1 MIHTNGNR
9 RPKSFLVKK
18 GLNKHTRDTLR
29 RVVSYSSLSHVEN
42 SGSIDNT
49 CLSKKEIVSV
59 FEEAHRKNAYVFTLV
74 ASNKDSFDVSVY
86 IIEKAAVE
94 SFKMGT
100 GSTSDTVSLK
110 SDYFFDDSQVVNNMA
125 RMYLLDKKVIIIQH
139 RDEIISFEKEER
151 EAIFVSEVE
160 IKEAGKDK
168 VELAVSDVD
177 YRSSAEHAKRLKAI
191 IEKDYIHFHPSTSR
205 KAISVL
211 ECVSGSAKKFVSR
224 KYLAEEALDIAD
236 GFYKA
241 MVSGVEKVFVVET
254 NKFTGERQFYFFAV
268 NDEVVKDKV
277 IINYEDAEEFRAA

>member
-18 GLNKHTRDTLR
+18 GLNRYSRDILR
-29 RVVSYSSLSHVEN
+29 QVVTTSSISEVEDK
-42 SGSIDNT
+42 GLIDNT
-49 CLSKKEIVSV
+49 CLSKKEVASV
-59 FEEAHRKNAYVFTLV
+59 FEEANRKNAHVFTLV
-74 ASNKDSFDVSVY
+74 AKTKDSFDVSVY

-94 SFKMGT
+94 SFHK
-100 GSTSDTVSLK
+100 GSGATSDTVSLK
-110 SDYFFDDSQVVNNMA
+110 SNYFFSDTQVVNNMA
-125 RMYLLDKKVIIIQH
+125 RMYLLNKKVIIIQH

-160 IKEAGKDK
+160 IKDAGKDK
-168 VELAVSDVD
+168 VELAVSNVD
-177 YRSSAEHAKRLKAI
+177 YRSSAEHAKRLRAI
-191 IEKDYIHFHPSTSR
+191 VEKDYIHFKSSTAH
-205 KAISVL
+205 KAI
-211 ECVSGSAKKFVSR
+211 CVQERVAGGKNKFVSR